1 MRFSGKTLAASCVL
15 ASVAITYCFS
25 ATAAGYGGYSGKGG
39 MAAYAIKPNV
49 YEYHYDHGFTGS
61 DAMGWNPNLQFA
73 WSRIAAAIVCGV
85 PVSTEKVIPQ
95 LIKKFQQNKL
105 TYKMIGIDFHS
116 AQIRANK
123 RFCTKERVAEAKS
136 LVPQFE
142 LGNFPKKF

>member
-1 MRFSGKTLAASCVL
+1 MQLARYII
-15 ASVAITYCFS
+15 ASVTIIYCFS
-25 ATAAGYGGYSGKGG
+25 AAAAGYGGYSGKGG
-39 MAAYAIKPNV
+39 MSAYAIKPNV

-73 WSRIAAAIVCGV
+73 WSRIAAATVCGI

-95 LIKKFQQNKL
+95 LIKKFKQDKL
-105 TYKMIGIDFHS
+105 THKMIGIDFHS

-123 RFCTKERVAEAKS
+123 QFCTKERVSEVKS

-142 LGNFPKKF
+142 SGNFSEKF